1 MGEDLSPVQAGI
13 LPNRFPELELLQ
25 YAIER
30 FGADLDPSLGNSVE
44 PRLTLNHKPA
54 WVE

>member
-1 MGEDLSPVQAGI
+1 MGEDLSPIQAGF
-13 LPNRFPELELLQ
+13 PSNRLPELKLLQ

-44 PRLTLNHKPA
+44 PRFDSQP
-54 WVE
+54 